1 MTMSK
6 KVGRPHSRAK
16 ARSGAAS
23 APPWS
28 VPLDADII
36 PETGLH
42 REIAASAEICAAVAR
57 LAGVRAVSQL
67 KASFDISRAG
77 DIVQVTGRVT
87 ATVGQNCV
95 VTLEPLETAV
105 DEPIEVV
112 FAPPPPEGST
122 AGEDRHRK
130 TLDELPEP
138 LISGT
143 IDLGAIATEFLILGI
158 EPYPR
163 KEGVAFAPPEVD
175 TEAPHPFAA
184 LEALKKRPG
193 GDKP

>member
-1 MTMSK
+1 MSK

-16 ARSGAAS
+16 AASGAAS

-36 PETGLH
+36 PDTGLH
-42 REIAASAEICAAVAR
+42 REIVATAEICAAVAR
-57 LAGVRAVSQL
+57 LADVRAVSQL
-67 KASFDISRAG
+67 KASFDLSRAG
-77 DIVQVTGRVT
+77 DIVTVTGRVT

-105 DEPIEVV
+105 DEPIEMV
-112 FAPPPPEGST
+112 FAPAPPEGST
-122 AGEDRHRK
+122 AGEDRHRN

-138 LISGT
+138 LIDDT

-175 TEAPHPFAA
+175 TEVPHPFAA

>member
-1 MTMSK
+1 MSK
-6 KVGRPHSRAK
+6 KVSRPHSRAK
-16 ARSGAAS
+16 TASGAAS

-36 PETGLH
+36 PDAGLH
-42 REIAASAEICAAVAR
+42 REIAATADICAAVAR
-57 LAGVRAVSQL
+57 LADVRAVSRL
-67 KASFDISRAG
+67 KASFDLSRAG
-77 DIVQVTGRVT
+77 DIVTVTGRVT

-105 DEPIEVV
+105 DEPIEMV
-112 FAPPPPEGST
+112 FAPPPPEGGAT
-122 AGEDRHRK
+122 AEDRHRK

-138 LISGT
+138 LIDDT

-175 TEAPHPFAA
+175 ADEPHPFAA
-184 LEALKKRPG
+184 LEALMKRPG